1 MAVLYVHL
9 YHSSHIV
16 QRHRLQCISQKTAG
30 LLTKLQAQPYTRWQK
45 LIHHAESAIHSLW
58 SAIHT
63 LLWYKSVIYRGR
75 QGRFYR
81 PTRVPPLP
89 SFHSHSPS
97 FHSRSPTFALFP
109 LAFALFPLMFAL
121 FPLAFALFPLAF
133 VLFPL
138 AFALFP
144 LTFALF
150 PLAFAFSP
158 LGRQSHYSNLQRPTL
173 TNLFPRNLGCII
185 HAFHSRPLSTRL
197 SVASVGVV

>member
-109 LAFALFPLMFAL
+109 LAFALFPL
-121 FPLAFALFPLAF
+121 AF
-133 VLFPL
+133 VLFPF

-173 TNLFPRNLGCII
+173 TNLFPRSLSCII